1 MLSGLVSPG
10 LRIEKQPSA
19 HKIHEILMSSV
30 DGSSVMDDELDS
42 RRSSIDISDINKYL
56 KIKNKR
62 SQIKNTSSFLESSNL
77 IRPPRESKKDKNVR
91 SFLE

>member
-1 MLSGLVSPG
+1 MSGLVSPG

-42 RRSSIDISDINKYL
+42 RKSSIDISDINRYL

-62 SQIKNTSSFLESSNL
+62 SKNTNSFLESSNL
-77 IRPPRESKKDKNVR
+77 IKPPRESKKDKNVR